1 MDSLLTYLIV
11 GVILGFFF
19 VRHWRQHKRKE
30 AEALA
35 HADRGPLFSD
45 GPRAQHPRVHTDSCI
60 GCGACVAACPEGD
73 VLGLINGKA
82 TIINAHKCI
91 GHSLCA
97 EECPVGAITMVLAKP
112 SADSNA
118 PILSEQYE
126 TSVENL
132 FIVGELGGLALIKN
146 AVNQGRDC
154 VDTISARLNGNV
166 PDNVWDVIIIGAGP
180 AGISAS

>member
-1 MDSLLTYLIV
+1 MENLYSWLVAAAVVLFFVIRYLI
-11 GVILGFFF
+11 G
-19 VRHWRQHKRKE
+19 HKKREKAAIE
-30 AEALA
+30 AAE
-35 HADRGPLFSD
+35 HGKLFSD
-45 GPRAQHPRVHTDSCI
+45 GPRAQHPHINLESCI
-60 GCGACVAACPEGD
+60 GCGTCVDACPEGD
-73 VLGLINGKA
+73 VLGLLNGKA
-82 TIINAHKCI
+82 TIVKGHKCI

-112 SADSNA
+112 SADANT
-118 PILSEQYE
+118 PVLSEQYE
-126 TSVENL
+126 TSVANL